1 MWIIINIFGAI
12 ISLFGTILNCIR
24 DNFKLAIT
32 FTLCFCLNVICL
44 LSNLHSYEQIDVSKT
59 NVKDV
64 YEVKNDLKTVYK
76 DSIQI
81 DTIKVF
87 K

>member
-1 MWIIINIFGAI
+1 MWIIINVFGAI

-64 YEVKNDLKTVYK
+64 YEVKNDLKTVCK
-76 DSIQI
+76 DSI